1 MLAMILL
8 QGAPLLAP
16 LHLSDAP
23 PPVRCAQHILLLPAQ
38 AAGDEARQAAWTRVE
53 EEARAIVERLE
64 GGADFT
70 AEAAAHSDAPDARS
84 GACLGSLPQ
93 GVLNPA
99 FEAFLWQAKP
109 FERSAPIATEG
120 ALHILRRVPE
130 RVGVRLIVVPRAER
144 ARAAEVALAL
154 LRGEDFAELAARI
167 NEDPLLKSR
176 AGRHAVLER
185 GPRDTL
191 LKKLAFELD
200 WMRVSEPQDLPIGL
214 AWVRAEDPAEWP
226 AELVEQSFV
235 RLRALLVAFEG
246 ARGAPAGARAQ
257 PQAKQFIDE
266 LRARVVE
273 QGADF
278 AKLCAAY
285 SDELAGRAR
294 HGDLGWV
301 HRDLPNCPDPL
312 VRSMVLAPGA
322 LSEVLHDARGFWL
335 VRRER

>member
-1 MLAMILL
+1 MLALMLL

-23 PPVRCAQHILLLPAQ
+23 PPVRCAQHILLLPEGAE
-38 AAGDEARQAAWTRVE
+38 GDEARRAAWTRLE
-53 EEARAIVERLE
+53 AEARAIVERLE
-64 GGADFT
+64 AGADFS

-93 GVLNPA
+93 GVLAPA
-99 FEAFLWQAKP
+99 FEDFLWRAKP
-109 FERSAPIATEG
+109 WERSAPIATDG

-130 RVGVRLIVVPRAER
+130 RVGVRMIVVPREDR

-154 LRGEDFAELAARI
+154 LRGEDFAELAARH
-167 NEDPLLKSR
+167 NDDPLLKAR

-191 LKKLAFELD
+191 LKKLAFELE
-200 WMRVSEPQDLPIGL
+200 WMRTSEPQDLPIGL
-214 AWVRAEDPAEWP
+214 AWVRAEDPASWP
-226 AELVEQSFV
+226 PELVEQSFV

-257 PQAKQFIDE
+257 PEAKRFIDE

-273 QGADF
+273 ERADF
-278 AKLCAAY
+278 AKLCEAY
-285 SDELAGRAR
+285 SDELVGRAR
-294 HGDLGWV
+294 QGDLGWV
-301 HRDLPNCPDPL
+301 HRDLPGCPDPL

-322 LSEVLHDARGFWL
+322 LSEVLHDPRGFWL